1 VWLLFHRS
9 RRTRV
14 VPDGEQFVETC
25 PSCKVRGTF
34 LEVQLEENVGLFFV
48 DMFGDKERAFRCSSC
63 HETFEWKDQLPEGEH
78 DDGERDALEAPE
90 RPKTWEERERERKQ
104 ELLRQ
109 RTAEKLAEK
118 RAADTLSSRP
128 PDRRQR
134 TARAIADEIEAELV
148 AIRARLGRE

>member
-1 VWLLFHRS
+1 MWLLFHRS
-9 RRTRV
+9 KRTRV

-63 HETFEWKDQLPEGEH
+63 HETFEWKDQLPEGER
-78 DDGERDALEAPE
+78 DDGERDALDAPE
-90 RPKTWEERERERKQ
+90 VPKTWEERERERKQ
-104 ELLRQ
+104 ELRQ

-118 RAADTLSSRP
+118 RAADALSSRP

-134 TARAIADEIEAELV
+134 TARVIADEIEAELV
-148 AIRARLGRE
+148 AIRARLGRD

>member
-1 VWLLFHRS
+1 
-9 RRTRV
+9 

-34 LEVQLEENVGLFFV
+34 LEVQLEESVGMFFV

-78 DDGERDALEAPE
+78 DDGERDALVAPV

-118 RAADTLSSRP
+118 RASDDRSSSPTTAVERSTN
-128 PDRRQR
+128 RRQGA
-134 TARAIADEIEAELV
+134 ARAIALEIEAELV
-148 AIRARLGRE
+148 AIIQRLGR